1 MKEKTPRAEEVRE
14 RLGRRPVVLIGLMGA
29 GKTKT
34 GMMLA
39 QALDLPFADSD
50 TEIERAAGMKVA
62 EIFERFGEEHFRAG
76 ERRVIARLIGE
87 GAGIVSTGGGA
98 VMTPATADLI
108 WTQAVSV
115 WVRAEM
121 PVMLERVMRSDRR
134 PLLKNGDP
142 EEILSALAAKRYPV
156 YGKADIVVES
166 HNGPAEAV
174 LNQTIDKLHDFL
186 AGRHGSGRHD

>member
-1 MKEKTPRAEEVRE
+1 MSGIRKDPRLDTIRD
-14 RLGRRPVVLIGLMGA
+14 LLDRPVVLIGLMGA

-50 TEIERAAGMKVA
+50 TEIERAAGMKVS
-62 EIFERFGEEHFRAG
+62 EIFEKLGEEHFRTG

-108 WTQAVSV
+108 WSRAVSV
-115 WVRAEM
+115 WVRADM

-142 EEILSALAAKRYPV
+142 EEILSGLAAKRYPV

-166 HNGPAEAV
+166 HSGPVEAV
-174 LNQTIDKLHDFL
+174 LNQTIDKLHGFL
-186 AGRHGSGRHD
+186 SGRPRDLS